1 MKDVR
6 LLRSELEALWARYDG
21 GAVSP
26 AIYATIKQLE
36 AEIAWLD
43 QREAAQSDTGRA
55 TVAKPSSGN

>member
-36 AEIAWLD
+36 AEIARLD
-43 QREAAQSDTGRA
+43 HQEPVQSDTGA